1 MTTPKYN
8 RFNTGRTK
16 DYFPLKRWRFNT
28 EKHPVIVSKDKCASS
43 TAKTLFSTQELQMLV
58 GLTNTL
64 QCNQR
69 EAVRIAL
76 YEASISLH
84 KAYNSAFRLRAPNQ
98 RRKRIRDDPQRIDRS
113 FQIQSSWQYQM
124 HQTN

>member
-1 MTTPKYN
+1 MAKPKYK

-28 EKHPVIVSKDKCASS
+28 EKHPVIMSIDKCAST
-43 TAKTLFSTQELQMLV
+43 TAKTLFSKQELQMLV

-64 QCNQR
+64 QYNPR

-84 KAYNSAFRLRAPNQ
+84 KAYNSAFRYACSESTEKAHQ
-98 RRKRIRDDPQRIDRS
+98 GRS
-113 FQIQSSWQYQM
+113 YA
-124 HQTN
+124 NR